1 MSDEFSPENVKEWLE
16 YSPTPGASNPQLAGF
31 RIGEWRYCAH
41 CTGRL
46 AARGILL
53 PRSALPIWVD
63 ASEKGACDACG
74 KSLAKRE
81 AEAH

>member
-16 YSPTPGASNPQLAGF
+16 YSPAPGASNPQLAGF

-53 PRSALPIWVD
+53 PRSALSIWVV
-63 ASEKGACDACG
+63 
-74 KSLAKRE
+74 SLARSRADFGVSRKTFV
-81 AEAH
+81 

>member
-1 MSDEFSPENVKEWLE
+1 MSDDEFSPVQVKEWLE
-16 YSPTPGASNPQLAGF
+16 YLPEPAASNPQLTGF
-31 RIGEWRYCAH
+31 KIGDWRYCVH

-63 ASEKGACDACG
+63 APDQGVCDACSKEIPG
-74 KSLAKRE
+74 AQHE
-81 AEAH
+81 